1 MTKFKSIEE
10 LGKAYGLTDEKIKT
24 IEKIHKLQQDFILEN
39 GDREPET
46 FDNIVFPYDL
56 FPIIR
61 RVGING
67 KTLKNEK
74 K

>member
-10 LGKAYGLTDEKIKT
+10 LGKAYGLSDEKIKD
-24 IEKIHKLQQDFILEN
+24 IKEIHKLQQKFILDNE
-39 GDREPET
+39 DREPEA
-46 FDNIVFPYDL
+46 FDNIV

-67 KTLKNEK
+67 KILKK
-74 K
+74 

>member
-10 LGKAYGLTDEKIKT
+10 LGKAYGLSDKKIKD
-24 IEKIHKLQQDFILEN
+24 IKKIHKLQQDFILEE
-39 GDREPET
+39 GDREPEA
-46 FDNIVFPYDL
+46 FDNIV

-67 KTLKNEK
+67 KIIKDE
-74 K
+74 

>member
-24 IEKIHKLQQDFILEN
+24 IKKIHKLQQDFILEN
-39 GDREPET
+39 GNREPEP
-46 FDNIVFPYDL
+46 FDNIV

>member
-1 MTKFKSIEE
+1 MTKFKSIED
-10 LGKAYGLTDEKIKT
+10 LGKAYGLSDKKIKD
-24 IEKIHKLQQDFILEN
+24 IEKINKLQQDFILEN
-39 GDREPET
+39 GDREPEA
-46 FDNIVFPYDL
+46 FDNIV

-67 KTLKNEK
+67 KILEDK

>member
-10 LGKAYGLTDEKIKT
+10 LGKSYGLSDERIKD
-24 IEKIHKLQQDFILEN
+24 IEKINELQRNFILEN
-39 GDREPET
+39 GKDPEA
-46 FDNIVFPYDL
+46 FDNII

-67 KTLKNEK
+67 KILKDESN
-74 K
+74 